1 LTTPST
7 SLPPKVMLEAEPEPL
22 ELDLERTCVLIVDM
36 QNAFLAKGGLIDLKG
51 FDVTPRRAPIR
62 PIQALRRAARAK
74 GCKVIYM
81 AIVHYLEDN
90 GAGPDSVYWH
100 KEGSLAFYRDHPEF
114 EAKLLLP
121 NTWGASIIEELKPA
135 ADEIVIEKPR
145 QSGFFDTPLD
155 AVLKRHK
162 IKYLITTGVSTNN
175 CVEATIR
182 DAYSLGYFA
191 ILVSDAT
198 AASGPPFMQEASI
211 FNVKH
216 AYGWITSS
224 ANVMKIM
231 A

>member
-1 LTTPST
+1 MITPST
-7 SLPPKVMLEAEPEPL
+7 PVPQTVLLEAEPEPL
-22 ELDLERTCVLIVDM
+22 ELDLERTCLLIVDM

-51 FDVTPRRAPIR
+51 FDIAPRRVPIR
-62 PIQALRRAARAK
+62 PIQKLRSAARAK

-81 AIVHYLEDN
+81 AIVHYPADN

-100 KEGSLAFYRDHPEF
+100 KEGSMAFYREHPEF

-121 NTWGASIIEELKPA
+121 DTWGARIIDELKPQK
-135 ADEIVIEKPR
+135 DDIVIEKPR
-145 QSGFFDTPLD
+145 HSGFFATRLD
-155 AVLKRHK
+155 AVLKGYNIR
-162 IKYLITTGVSTNN
+162 YLITTGVSTNN
-175 CVEATIR
+175 CVEGTIR

-191 ILVSDAT
+191 VLVSDAT
-198 AASGPPFMQEASI
+198 AASGPPFMKEASI

-224 ANVMKIM
+224 ANVMKVM